1 MYCGAYEILAQF
13 CCKNYAIIHNQSF
26 GIFASMYGFLCLK
39 SFHSPCLTHC
49 CPNTLLRYVAS
60 LVKFLGSFMP
70 TLSSFGGSL
79 AVSLT
84 LNNYII
90 IGRFYLVNDLIMK
103 GLSVA
108 ALRIFE
114 MVYER
119 YLELR

>member
-1 MYCGAYEILAQF
+1 
-13 CCKNYAIIHNQSF
+13 
-26 GIFASMYGFLCLK
+26 
-39 SFHSPCLTHC
+39 
-49 CPNTLLRYVAS
+49 
-60 LVKFLGSFMP
+60 MP